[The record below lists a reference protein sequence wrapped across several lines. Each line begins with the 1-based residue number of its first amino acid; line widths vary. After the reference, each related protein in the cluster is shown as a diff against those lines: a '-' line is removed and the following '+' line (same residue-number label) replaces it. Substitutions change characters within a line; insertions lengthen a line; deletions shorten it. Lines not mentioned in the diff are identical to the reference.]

1 MSACG
6 LLDLS
11 IGFMSFVIVS
21 DYCSKLSV
29 ASLNGSRFRR
39 TQDSQVTLIM
49 GDEPPSKDDEKK
61 EKKEKKKEQTD
72 EKYEK
77 GKKGKSVG
85 TLNKETKVDGVQKK
99 FKKKPAAK

>member
-1 MSACG
+1 
-6 LLDLS
+6 
-11 IGFMSFVIVS
+11 
-21 DYCSKLSV
+21 
-29 ASLNGSRFRR
+29 
-39 TQDSQVTLIM
+39 M